1 MRSALV
7 VIDPLNDFVSRR
19 GKGWPMLRDVAG
31 DVGLLSNL
39 RAAID
44 AARERGLPVIY
55 APHGRGDGPRRYR
68 YPTPN
73 QDLIRLSGFFRGFGG
88 RYHSALVPA
97 SGDFVASPHYV
108 SSGFGG
114 TNLDQHLLSIGV
126 EAITLCGL
134 LTNTCVE
141 STARH
146 GVDLGYHVSVLT
158 DAVATWTPADQAA
171 AVNGSLRHVVHCLL
185 TTHEFTS

>member
-1 MRSALV
+1 MTSALV

-31 DVGLLSNL
+31 DVGLLSNM

-44 AARERGLPVIY
+44 AARDRAIPVVY
-55 APHGRGDGPRRYR
+55 APHRRVDERRRHR

-88 RYHSALVPA
+88 RYHSGLAPI
-97 SGDFVASPHYV
+97 SGDFIASPHDV
-108 SSGFGG
+108 SSGFGD
-114 TNLDQHLLSIGV
+114 TNLDEHLLSIGV
-126 EAITLCGL
+126 ETITICGL

-158 DAVATWTPADQAA
+158 DAVATWTRADQAA
-171 AVNGSLRHVVHCLL
+171 AVDGSLRHVVHSLL
-185 TTHEFTS
+185 TTEEFIS